1 MAFGTLSIF
10 DTIGG
15 RRAAANDYIG
25 LYDPNTLYQQLQIFL
40 DAHNKLMDDM
50 TVDLIEPTTER
61 FLTWGSND
69 EATMQDGDEFSR
81 PDVQKVT
88 VNPTMMAFPLRI
100 KQAAYGVT
108 KLFMETKTI
117 GDLEQVVTAVTDA
130 DVRDRLATIRA
141 TLFNPVNNLTYKD
154 RFVDNITLPLR
165 ALLNAD
171 GTYIKPDPWGNTF
184 NVNTHTH
191 YLAVAT
197 ANTPLA
203 TELQALISTVVEHYM
218 TGSVRVYIDRGSETT
233 VRAFTGFNPYWD
245 ARITPSVNQN
255 NALGVP
261 LDVLNIYNRPIG
273 IFGQAEIWV
282 KPWVPSGYWFCFNT
296 AAPKPLRMRTRPTA
310 GVNRGNL
317 RIAAQV
323 EAYPLMATYM
333 EREYGIGVYERSNGA
348 CLDTTHSGTYQA
360 PSAWSL

>member
-25 LYDPNTLYQQLQIFL
+25 LYDPQTLYEQLQVYLQTHNTLWDEL
-40 DAHNKLMDDM
+40 NS
-50 TVDLIEPTTER
+50 DLLEPTQER

-69 EATMQDGDEFSR
+69 EVQMQEGDEFSR
-81 PDVQKVT
+81 PDVQKVS
-88 VNPTMMAFPLRI
+88 VSPTMMGFPLRI

-108 KLFMETKTI
+108 QLFMETKTI

-130 DVRDRLATIRA
+130 DVRQRLADVRA
-141 TLFNPVNNLTYKD
+141 ALFNPTNNLTYKD

-171 GTYIKPDPWGNTF
+171 GAYIKPDAFGNTF
-184 NVNTHTH
+184 NPSTHTH
-191 YLAVAT
+191 YSAVAS
-197 ANTPLA
+197 AGNPA
-203 TELQALISTVVEHYM
+203 ASELQALITNVVEHYRN
-218 TGSVRVYIDRGSETT
+218 GSVRVYIDRGSEAT
-233 VRAFTGFNPYWD
+233 VRAFSGFNPYWD

-261 LDVLNIYNRPIG
+261 LDVLDIYNRAIG
-273 IFGQAEIWV
+273 IFGQAEVWI
-282 KPWVPSGYWFCFNT
+282 KPWVPAGYWFAFNT
-296 AAPKPLRMRTRPTA
+296 AAPKPLRIRTRPTA
-310 GVNRGNL
+310 GTSRGIL
-317 RIAAQV
+317 RIAAQN
-323 EAYPLMATYM
+323 ASYPLQATYM
-333 EREYGIGVYERSNGA
+333 EREYGIGVYERTNGA
-348 CLDTTHSGTYQA
+348 CLDCNHTTYQA